1 MSQETKSN
9 NTKKVN
15 EKKQAQT
22 KTNKEKRA
30 DRKKQKQ
37 EERKYVRRLIPIWA
51 KVMIVVLLS
60 LFALMIGLIIG
71 FSILGDGSPLDV
83 LKWETWQH
91 IIDYVKED

>member
-9 NTKKVN
+9 NTKKAN
-15 EKKQAQT
+15 EQKQAQT